1 MPRSLEEMANEGV
14 RKLTKKLEEMK
25 TDYEAAVSKA
35 ISNYEALPFGP
46 RTKAKYRNAMQ
57 SYAVEDY
64 KAKMTPDIVE
74 KWKKNWMAGVS
85 K

>member
-1 MPRSLEEMANEGV
+1 MPLTLEEMARKGV
-14 RKLTKKLEEMK
+14 EKLTGKLEDMK
-25 TDYEAAVSKA
+25 KDYEAAVSKA

-74 KWKKNWMAGVS
+74 KWKKNWVAGVS